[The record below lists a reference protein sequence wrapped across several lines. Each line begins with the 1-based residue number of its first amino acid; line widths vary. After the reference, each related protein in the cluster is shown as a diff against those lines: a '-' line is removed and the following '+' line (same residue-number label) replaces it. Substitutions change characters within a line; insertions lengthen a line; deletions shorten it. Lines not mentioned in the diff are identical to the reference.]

1 LKMLN
6 KTMINQR
13 LIFIS
18 DYCNKMER
26 LSVLSEDEFI
36 GSDKAAA
43 AESYLRRSIEAM
55 FDIGRHI
62 LAKSG
67 TVELAQEYK
76 SIAKGLKKL
85 EVVDENLG
93 ETMIRIAGYRN
104 RMVHMYNLISDE
116 EVYSIIKN
124 ELNDLK
130 AFVKQVHEYI
140 NKV

>member
-1 LKMLN
+1 MLN

>member
-1 LKMLN
+1 
-6 KTMINQR
+6 MINQR

>member
-1 LKMLN
+1 MLN

-140 NKV
+140 TKV

>member
-1 LKMLN
+1 
-6 KTMINQR
+6 MINQR
-13 LIFIS
+13 LTFIS

-26 LSVLSEDEFI
+26 LSALSEDEFI

-130 AFVKQVHEYI
+130 AFVEQVHEYI
-140 NKV
+140 KKV

>member
-1 LKMLN
+1 
-6 KTMINQR
+6 
-13 LIFIS
+13 
-18 DYCNKMER
+18 
-26 LSVLSEDEFI
+26 
-36 GSDKAAA
+36 
-43 AESYLRRSIEAM
+43 M

-67 TVELAQEYK
+67 SVELAQEYK
-76 SIAKGLKKL
+76 SIAKGLKEL

-104 RMVHMYNLISDE
+104 RMVHMYNLIADE

-140 NKV
+140 NKVK

>member
-1 LKMLN
+1 MLN

-13 LIFIS
+13 LTFIS
-18 DYCNKMER
+18 GYCNKMER
-26 LSVLSEDEFI
+26 LSALSEDEFI

-130 AFVKQVHEYI
+130 AFVGQVHEYI
-140 NKV
+140 KKL

>member
-1 LKMLN
+1 MLN
-6 KTMINQR
+6 KTMVNQR
-13 LIFIS
+13 LTFIS
-18 DYCNKMER
+18 NYCNKMER
-26 LSVLSEDEFI
+26 LSVSSEGDFI
-36 GSDKAAA
+36 GSEKAAA

-116 EVYSIIKN
+116 EIYSIIKN

-140 NKV
+140 NKA